1 MSLESTENTQRTV
14 CNHTENSTHSCN
26 HLSIPAATSNFYLH
40 VNKKWLDDPVN
51 QIPGDY
57 SKWGGFTKLHDN
69 GLVDQIK
76 LVQNLREK
84 PNKTEEEMKISA
96 IWEASAQRF
105 NSWKEKTASFLPI
118 SRELEILDAYLM
130 PNKPIKNDAD
140 LALRVAE
147 YLHYTQINGISNIFD
162 FDKGSD
168 LLVANN
174 FVLDFSTCG
183 LSLPGREY
191 YTESNFADKREMFKQ
206 HLTNIANMINTNC
219 STNLDVD
226 FVHNVLIFEN
236 ELALYKMKQE
246 QAREYD
252 QYYTNTTLTDLYKK
266 VNDLASLK
274 EKQENYPEDKR
285 NYVLSDTQLETL
297 GVFFERL
304 YELFDF
310 RRILKENRQKFF
322 IEPGVKNPPH
332 EEHITAYDGDA
343 IRHVLAMVLNKDNFT
358 NYRSFLQYKLIC
370 SFKGFCTQEIDEEFF
385 DFFSRKLNGQTKQKP
400 EDKRSIQ
407 LVNGYAAEM
416 MGKVFVAHYFPEI
429 YKKDIRESI
438 QEILGIMKISL
449 KRNDWLTETTKEKAL
464 QKLDKFNVKVGYPDV
479 WKDYSEFDVKEG
491 DTLYDISKKAS
502 KWGLRTEFFGKL
514 NSVLD
519 RNEWLM
525 SPQTVN
531 AYFMPT
537 QNEIVFP
544 AAILQPPFYC
554 KTIQD
559 IDFDLSAEYKSAE
572 ALGYS
577 EVDIDR
583 DFVRSANFGGIG
595 AVIAHEITH
604 GYDDSGRK
612 FDGDGNLNDWWT
624 EEDTKLF
631 TEKTNVM
638 AEQTKKYVFVDH
650 EDSDKEYKLNAQ
662 LTMGENLADL
672 GGLSLALQ
680 AMTQRLRTRGCDVM
694 YIKVNQ
700 KVLLKS
706 FANIWKQN
714 QKKDS
719 KINQLTTDPHAPEDF
734 RANLV
739 SNMDEYYDVFGVSDL
754 DQMYIPPA
762 KRVRMW

>member
-1 MSLESTENTQRTV
+1 MTSESTGNTHHD
-14 CNHTENSTHSCN
+14 CSCHS
-26 HLSIPAATSNFYLH
+26 SIPAATSNFYLH
-40 VNKKWLDDPVN
+40 VNKNWLDDPAN
-51 QIPGDY
+51 QIPSDY

-69 GLVDQIK
+69 GLVNQIK
-76 LVQNLREK
+76 LVQNLRDK
-84 PNKTEEEMKISA
+84 PDKTEEEMKISV
-96 IWEASAQRF
+96 IWEASVQRF
-105 NSWKEKTASFLPI
+105 NDWKENKASFIPI

-130 PNKPIKNDAD
+130 PNSPIKDETD

-147 YLHYTQINGISNIFD
+147 YLHYTQINGITNVFNFD
-162 FDKGSD
+162 RGSD

-174 FVLDFSTCG
+174 FVLDFATCG

-191 YTESNFADKREMFKQ
+191 YTENNFVDKRLMFRQ
-206 HLTNIANMINTNC
+206 HLTNIASMINANC
-219 STNLDVD
+219 STILDVD
-226 FVHNVLIFEN
+226 FVQNVLAFEN

-252 QYYTNTTLTDLYKK
+252 QYYTNTTLTNLHIK
-266 VNDLASLK
+266 VNELVSLK

-285 NYVLSDTQLETL
+285 NFVLSDGQIGTA
-297 GVFFERL
+297 GIFFERI

-322 IEPGVKNPPH
+322 IDQGIANPPH
-332 EEHITAYDGDA
+332 EEHITVYDGDG

-385 DFFSRKLNGQTKQKP
+385 DFFSRKLNGQAKQKP

-407 LVNGYAAEM
+407 LVNGYADEM

-429 YKKDIRESI
+429 CKKDIRDSI
-438 QEILGIMKISL
+438 QEIIGIMRISL
-449 KRNDWLTETTKEKAL
+449 KRNDWLTEATKEKAL

-479 WKDYSEFDVKEG
+479 WKDYSEFDIKEG

-502 KWGLRTEFFGKL
+502 KWALRVEFFSKL
-514 NSVLD
+514 NSVMD

-554 KTIQD
+554 KTKTD
-559 IDFDLSAEYKSAE
+559 IDFDLSAEYNYAE
-572 ALGYS
+572 SLGHS
-577 EVDIDR
+577 EAEIDR
-583 DFVRSANFGGIG
+583 DFVKAVNFGGIG

-604 GYDDSGRK
+604 GYDDKGRK

-624 EEDTKLF
+624 EEDANLF
-631 TEKTNVM
+631 IEKTNNM
-638 AEQTKKYVFVDH
+638 AEQSNKYVFIDH
-650 EDSDKEYKLNAQ
+650 EDSDKEYKLNPQ

-680 AMTQRLRTRGCDVM
+680 AMTQRLSVRGSDPK
-694 YIKVNQ
+694 YIRVNQ
-700 KVLLKS
+700 RVLFKS

-719 KINQLTTDPHAPEDF
+719 KINQLTTDPHAPVDF

-739 SNMDEYYDVFGVSDL
+739 SNMDEYYEVFGVTDSDE
-754 DQMYIPPA
+754 MYIPPV